1 MKHLELDEY
10 LPPVVSWKQLGAQE
24 ERLHQQKARLHAPH
38 GAQLWAQQHVSQSC
52 LKYFSWVNFSQLLSS
67 VSVIVPPA
75 DSSYGNHDITADIAI
90 HENSNGWGLVAR
102 RALLRKVVGQAA
114 KGLESTEHVVLHP
127 GDFTLLLLFSLS
139 YAKLLVLFFVFFFH
153 FFFSFSLYSLLT
165 LSQKSWQWA
174 IWAGVVSARYHNLCK
189 VMKGLT
195 HRSYDQ
201 MKVTVSH
208 LLIISVSI
216 SVHFRSI
223 SGKDFPLSFTYTAIH
238 GRFITKSSQKWQ

>member
-153 FFFSFSLYSLLT
+153 FFFLFHY
-165 LSQKSWQWA
+165 
-174 IWAGVVSARYHNLCK
+174 
-189 VMKGLT
+189 
-195 HRSYDQ
+195 
-201 MKVTVSH
+201 
-208 LLIISVSI
+208 
-216 SVHFRSI
+216 
-223 SGKDFPLSFTYTAIH
+223 IH
-238 GRFITKSSQKWQ
+238 S